1 MEYIPIISQL
11 LTLLFFCIAFY
22 SLLTKNSGLILRALI
37 DHGIICFLMELGTF
51 PICIKITTMLIHY
64 KSLIE
69 YEGIQ
74 SEIPQIK
81 SIQSSRGWVKLK
93 GKWYLQWSQSSWDM
107 FYLVWVYHIDM
118 SYSQEEM
125 FYIYWRVLMLMC

>member
-37 DHGIICFLMELGTF
+37 DYGILFVLMELG
-51 PICIKITTMLIHY
+51 MLIHY

-74 SEIPQIK
+74 SEI
-81 SIQSSRGWVKLK
+81 S
-93 GKWYLQWSQSSWDM
+93 
-107 FYLVWVYHIDM
+107 HIWL
-118 SYSQEEM
+118 EC
-125 FYIYWRVLMLMC
+125 IT